1 MAISKFSN
9 FQIFKLNIPLPI
21 AIALSVVVL
30 CGWIPDFVACDYSS
44 FATAFPLYLTFSL
57 MLVNAYAVFFMM
69 QATGVVRYRDLLPVF
84 LYLITTTAFPAI
96 HTRWQLQAAVVL
108 TTILVQILHRAYREE
123 DTARDCFLTTALA
136 LIASLF
142 EPVAIVMVPLIW
154 LSYILLRA
162 MHLRTMLA
170 SLIAIALF
178 LLYLALVIYMGG
190 ISCPYAHLFSLPD
203 WQTLIGIPATTS
215 LSTSSSLAASLAP
228 ASPAV
233 SHPIVIALAV
243 LYAAFVVFHY
253 VLCIVATVRIDRDSS
268 GQQSLLML
276 LYLFF
281 LPTATA
287 VFFFR
292 QNQSL
297 ARGITFLLYI
307 LLLLSSYTLCYC
319 A

>member
-1 MAISKFSN
+1 M
-9 FQIFKLNIPLPI
+9 
-21 AIALSVVVL
+21 LSVVVL
-30 CGWIPDFVACDYSS
+30 CGWIPDFLACDYSS
-44 FATAFPLYLTFSL
+44 FATAFPLCFTFAL
-57 MLVNAYAVFFMM
+57 MLVNAYTVFFLTR
-69 QATGVVRYRDLLPVF
+69 ATGVVRFRDLLPVF
-84 LYLITTTAFPAI
+84 LYLATTTAFPAI

-108 TTILVQILHRAYREE
+108 TMILVQILHKAYRED
-123 DTARDCFLTTALA
+123 DTAHDCFLATAFA

-142 EPVAIVMVPLIW
+142 EPVAIVMLPLIW
-154 LSYILLRA
+154 LAYVLLKA

-170 SLIAIALF
+170 SLIATALF
-178 LLYLALVIYMGG
+178 LLYLALAIYVGG
-190 ISCPYAHLFSLPD
+190 MSCPYTGIFSLPD
-203 WQTLIGIPATTS
+203 WQTVIGLPTASS
-215 LSTSSSLAASLAP
+215 LSTLSSPAASLAP
-228 ASPAV
+228 AASR
-233 SHPIVIALAV
+233 PITIALAV

-253 VLCIVATVRIDRDSS
+253 VICIVATVRVDRDSS

-297 ARGITFLLYI
+297 ARGITFLIYI
-307 LLLLSSYTLCYC
+307 LLLLAAYTLYYC

>member
-1 MAISKFSN
+1 MAIFKFSN
-9 FQIFKLNIPLPI
+9 FQIFKLNIPQPI
-21 AIALSVVVL
+21 ALALSVGVL
-30 CGWIPDFVACDYSS
+30 CGWIPEFLACDYSS
-44 FATAFPLYLTFSL
+44 FATAFPRYFTFAL
-57 MLVNAYAVFFMM
+57 MLVNAYSVFLMM
-69 QATGVVRYRDLLPVF
+69 RTTGVVRYRDGLPFF
-84 LYLITTTAFPAI
+84 LYLLTTTAFPAI
-96 HTRWQLQAAVVL
+96 HNRWQLQAAVVL
-108 TTILVQILHRAYREE
+108 TMILVQILHRAYREE

-142 EPVAIVMVPLIW
+142 EPVAIVMVPLIL

-162 MHLRTMLA
+162 MHLRTFLA
-170 SLIAIALF
+170 SFIAIFLF
-178 LLYLALVIYMGG
+178 LLYLALAIYVGG
-190 ISCPYAHLFSLPD
+190 ISCPYTDIFSLPD
-203 WQTLIGIPATTS
+203 GQTLFGLPAR
-215 LSTSSSLAASLAP
+215 SSLAAPSSVYHSIA
-228 ASPAV
+228 
-233 SHPIVIALAV
+233 IALAV

-253 VLCIVATVRIDRDSS
+253 VLCIAATIRVDRDSS

-307 LLLLSSYTLCYC
+307 LLLLASYTLYYC

>member
-9 FQIFKLNIPLPI
+9 FHIFKLNFPLPI
-21 AIALSVVVL
+21 AIVLSVGVL
-30 CGWIPDFVACDYSS
+30 CGWIPDFLVCDYSS
-44 FATAFPLYLTFSL
+44 FAAAFPLYFTFALT
-57 MLVNAYAVFFMM
+57 LVNAYIVFFLMRG
-69 QATGVVRYRDLLPVF
+69 TGMVRYRDLLPVF
-84 LYLITTTAFPAI
+84 LYLLTTTAFPAI
-96 HTRWQLQAAVVL
+96 HTRWQLQAAVLL
-108 TTILVQILHRAYREE
+108 TMILVQLIHRAYRED
-123 DTARDCFLTTALA
+123 DTAHDCFLATAFA

-154 LSYILLRA
+154 LSYLLLRA
-162 MHLRTMLA
+162 MHLRTILA
-170 SLIAIALF
+170 ALIAIALF
-178 LLYLALVIYMGG
+178 LLYFALAVYVGG
-190 ISCPYAHLFSLPD
+190 VSCPYMGIFSLPD
-203 WQTLIGIPATTS
+203 WQTVIGLPTV
-215 LSTSSSLAASLAP
+215 ASR
-228 ASPAV
+228 
-233 SHPIVIALAV
+233 PITIALAL
-243 LYAAFVVFHY
+243 LYVVFVVFHY
-253 VLCIVATVRIDRDSS
+253 VLCIVATVRIDRDSA

-307 LLLLSSYTLCYC
+307 LLLLVSYTLYYC

>member
-1 MAISKFSN
+1 M
-9 FQIFKLNIPLPI
+9 
-21 AIALSVVVL
+21 VVL
-30 CGWIPDFVACDYSS
+30 CGWIPDFLACDYSS
-44 FATAFPLYLTFSL
+44 FATAFPLCFTFAL
-57 MLVNAYAVFFMM
+57 MLVNAYTVFFLTR
-69 QATGVVRYRDLLPVF
+69 ATGVVRFRDLLPVF
-84 LYLITTTAFPAI
+84 LYLATTTAFPAI

-108 TTILVQILHRAYREE
+108 TMILVQILHKAYRED
-123 DTARDCFLTTALA
+123 DTAHDCFLATAFA

-142 EPVAIVMVPLIW
+142 EPVAIVMLPLIW
-154 LSYILLRA
+154 LAYVLLKA

-170 SLIAIALF
+170 SLIATALF
-178 LLYLALVIYMGG
+178 LLYLALAIYVGG
-190 ISCPYAHLFSLPD
+190 ISCPYTGIFSLPD
-203 WQTLIGIPATTS
+203 WQTVIGLPTASST
-215 LSTSSSLAASLAP
+215 LSSPAASLAP
-228 ASPAV
+228 VASRHIA
-233 SHPIVIALAV
+233 IALAV

-253 VLCIVATVRIDRDSS
+253 VLCIVATVRIDRDST

-297 ARGITFLLYI
+297 ARGITFLIYI
-307 LLLLSSYTLCYC
+307 LLLLAAYTLYYC